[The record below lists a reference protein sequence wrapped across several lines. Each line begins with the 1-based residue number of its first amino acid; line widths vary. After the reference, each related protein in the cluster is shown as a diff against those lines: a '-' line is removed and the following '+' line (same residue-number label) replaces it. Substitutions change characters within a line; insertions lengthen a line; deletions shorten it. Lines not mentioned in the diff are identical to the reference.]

1 MCLQVLISNIFIPFQ
16 YKVFLTSIMVSPLT
30 NKLFRSMLIN
40 FEIFE
45 NFSGVFLLLD
55 SECKSF
61 VVREQ
66 TLCDFS
72 SLKLLRLVLW
82 LRVYS
87 YLLNASHVVAK
98 NVQDLGVE
106 LSYQRQ
112 LGKFVENIIQVLY
125 ILIYFFLVLS
135 VTERDVGICDF
146 LMFPK

>member
-1 MCLQVLISNIFIPFQ
+1 
-16 YKVFLTSIMVSPLT
+16 MVSPLT

-45 NFSGVFLLLD
+45 NFSGIFLLLD
-55 SECKSF
+55 SEYKSF

-87 YLLNASHVVAK
+87 YLLNASHVVEK
-98 NVQDLGVE
+98 NVQDFGVE

-112 LGKFVENIIQVLY
+112 LGKFVANIIQVLY

-135 VTERDVGICDF
+135 VTERDVAICDF